1 MAPPRAGRRPYNRP
15 MAADLDI
22 VAEDTEDSGNPP
34 PWLGAM
40 AELLPDGLVVLDQ
53 GGLVRFCSS
62 RAARLIE
69 VDPDD
74 LIGRPVREGLPLHDS
89 DGRSWWDHA
98 DPWNT
103 LHTVTGHREKLL
115 WTDAGVELL
124 ITARY
129 LRTERRG
136 PVRRVLLSVRDAYAR
151 QRAEQDHAALI
162 STIAHELR
170 SPLTSVKGFS
180 ATLLRGW
187 DKFTDDQKRFMIET
201 METDA
206 DRVSRLITELLD
218 VSRLDAGRLDVRLQP
233 VDIPSMVRRHV
244 QRLQAGGL
252 AHDRFA
258 VAESAD
264 LPEVWADPDRVNQ
277 ILANLMENAVR
288 HGDGTVTVGIMT
300 DGAGSSPRSGES
312 PDVLVSVAD
321 EGDGVPEEH
330 LPLVFNR
337 FWHGTRRGS
346 TGLGLYIVRG
356 LVEAH
361 GGRVMVARAPSG
373 GADFRFTLP
382 SGAPAQVL

>member
-1 MAPPRAGRRPYNRP
+1 MAPEEGAGRI
-15 MAADLDI
+15 D
-22 VAEDTEDSGNPP
+22 VSNPP
-34 PWLGAM
+34 PQVGAL
-40 AELLPDGLVVLDQ
+40 AELLPDGLLVVDHE
-53 GGLVRFCSS
+53 GMVRFISN
-62 RAARLIE
+62 RAAQLVE
-69 VDPDD
+69 ETPEALMD
-74 LIGRPVREGLPLHDS
+74 RPVREAFALHDHE
-89 DGRSWWDHA
+89 GRSWWDFA
-98 DPWNT
+98 DPWHA

-115 WTDAGVELL
+115 FTGRGLELL
-124 ITARY
+124 ITAKY
-129 LRTERRG
+129 LRSEPRG
-136 PVRRVLLSVRDAYAR
+136 PVRRVLMSLRDASAR

-187 DKFTDDQKRFMIET
+187 EKFTDEQKRFMIET

-233 VDIPSMVRRHV
+233 VDLPAMVEHHV
-244 QRLQAGGL
+244 ERLKAGGQPD
-252 AHDRFA
+252 DRF
-258 VAESAD
+258 VVEVRD
-264 LPEVWADPDRVNQ
+264 QLPEVWADPDRVNQ

-288 HGDGTVTVGIMT
+288 HGAGTVTVGIMRDGT
-300 DGAGSSPRSGES
+300 DTGNGAGPRSGED
-312 PDVLVSVAD
+312 PDVLVSVSD
-321 EGDGVPEEH
+321 EGEGVRDEH

-337 FWHGTRRGS
+337 FWHGARRGS

-361 GGRVMVARAPSG
+361 GGHITVGRAPSG

-382 SGAPAQVL
+382 SGAPEHVL

>member
-1 MAPPRAGRRPYNRP
+1 MGP
-15 MAADLDI
+15 DVDI
-22 VAEDTEDSGNPP
+22 VAEDAANPP
-34 PWLGAM
+34 PWMTSM

-53 GGLVRFCSS
+53 GGAIRFCST

-69 VDPDD
+69 VDPEEI
-74 LIGRPVREGLPLHDS
+74 IGRPVRDALPLHDS
-89 DGRSWWDHA
+89 EGRSWWDLA
-98 DPWNT
+98 DPWNS

-115 WTDAGVELL
+115 WTSAGVELL

-233 VDIPSMVRRHV
+233 VDIPSMVHRHV

-252 AHDRFA
+252 AGDRFEVTA
-258 VAESAD
+258 SD
-264 LPEVWADPDRVNQ
+264 GLPEVWADPDRVNQ

-288 HGDGTVTVGIMT
+288 HGDGTVTVGIMSNGT
-300 DGAGSSPRSGES
+300 DGGDGGSSPRSGDL

-321 EGDGVPEEH
+321 EGEGVPEEH

-361 GGRVMVARAPSG
+361 GGHISVGRAASG

-382 SGAPAQVL
+382 SGAPEHVL

>member
-1 MAPPRAGRRPYNRP
+1 M
-15 MAADLDI
+15 DV
-22 VAEDTEDSGNPP
+22 VAEDAAHPP
-34 PWLGAM
+34 PWMTAM

-53 GGLVRFCSS
+53 SGTVRFCST

-69 VDPDD
+69 VEPEAI
-74 LIGRPVREGLPLHDS
+74 LGRPVREGLALHDS
-89 DGRSWWDHA
+89 EGRSWWDLA
-98 DPWNT
+98 DPWHT

-115 WTDAGVELL
+115 WTPAGVELL

-129 LRTERRG
+129 LRTEPRG

-233 VDIPSMVRRHV
+233 VDISAMVRRHV
-244 QRLQAGGL
+244 QRLQAAGL
-252 AHDRFA
+252 ADDRFTVVEA
-258 VAESAD
+258 LD

-288 HGDGTVTVGIMT
+288 HGDGTVTVGIVS
-300 DGAGSSPRSGES
+300 DDAGEGGASPRSGTR
-312 PDVLVSVAD
+312 PDLLVSVAD
-321 EGDGVPEEH
+321 EGDGVSEEH

-361 GGRVMVARAPSG
+361 GGRISVGRAPSG

-382 SGAPAQVL
+382 SGAPEHNL

>member
-1 MAPPRAGRRPYNRP
+1 MA
-15 MAADLDI
+15 D
-22 VAEDTEDSGNPP
+22 V
-34 PWLGAM
+34 
-40 AELLPDGLVVLDQ
+40 LPDGLMVVD
-53 GGLVRFCSS
+53 GGGTLVFCSARAGRLVR
-62 RAARLIE
+62 L
-69 VDPDD
+69 DPKTI
-74 LIGRPVREGLPLHDS
+74 LGRPVREVLPLHDS
-89 DGRSWWDHA
+89 DGRSWWDFA
-98 DPWNT
+98 DPWHT

-115 WTDAGVELL
+115 WTTTGIELL
-124 ITARY
+124 VTGRY
-129 LRTERRG
+129 LRRPDKG
-136 PVRRVLLSVRDAYAR
+136 PVRRVLMSVRDASAR

-187 DKFTDDQKRFMIET
+187 AKFTDEQKRFMIET

-233 VDIPSMVRRHV
+233 VDLPAMVERHV
-244 QRLQAGGL
+244 ERLKADGQPDG
-252 AHDRFA
+252 RF
-258 VAESAD
+258 VVEVDDD

-288 HGDGTVTVGIMT
+288 HGDGTVTVGIMA
-300 DGAGSSPRSGES
+300 DGSTGNGERPRSGDA
-312 PDVLVSVAD
+312 PNVCVSVAD
-321 EGDGVPEEH
+321 EGEGVSDEH
-330 LPLVFNR
+330 LPLIFNR

-361 GGRVMVARAPSG
+361 GGHITVGRAPSG
-373 GADFRFTLP
+373 GADFRFILP
-382 SGAPAQVL
+382 SGAPEHVV

>member
-1 MAPPRAGRRPYNRP
+1 MGPTV
-15 MAADLDI
+15 DI
-22 VAEDTEDSGNPP
+22 VAEHGAQPP
-34 PWLGAM
+34 PWLAEM
-40 AELLPDGLVVLDQ
+40 AELLPDGLVVLDER
-53 GGLVRFCSS
+53 GLLRFCST

-69 VDPDD
+69 VDPDEI
-74 LIGRPVREGLPLHDS
+74 LGRPARDGLALHDS
-89 DGRSWWDHA
+89 DGRSWWDLA
-98 DPWNT
+98 DPWHS

-115 WTDAGVELL
+115 WTPAGVELL

-136 PVRRVLLSVRDAYAR
+136 PVRRVLLSIRDAYAR

-187 DKFTDDQKRFMIET
+187 DKFTDEQKRFMIET

-233 VDIPSMVRRHV
+233 VDIPGLVRRHV
-244 QRLQAGGL
+244 QRLQAGGV
-252 AHDRFA
+252 ADRGFEVVEA
-258 VAESAD
+258 DD

-288 HGDGTVTVGIMT
+288 HGDGTVTVGIGVDE
-300 DGAGSSPRSGES
+300 DGEATSARSGDAH
-312 PDVLVSVAD
+312 PVLVSVAD
-321 EGDGVPEEH
+321 EGDGVPDEH

-361 GGRVMVARAPSG
+361 GGRISVGRAPSG

-382 SGAPAQVL
+382 SGAPEHLL

>member
-1 MAPPRAGRRPYNRP
+1 MGPRVDILAEGGAQPPSS
-15 MAADLDI
+15 L
-22 VAEDTEDSGNPP
+22 T
-34 PWLGAM
+34 AM
-40 AELLPDGLVVLDQ
+40 AELLPDGLVVLDDK
-53 GGLVRFCSS
+53 GVLRFCST

-69 VDPDD
+69 VDPDEI
-74 LIGRPVREGLPLHDS
+74 IGRPAREGLALHDS
-89 DGRSWWDHA
+89 EGRSWWDLA
-98 DPWNT
+98 DPWRT

-115 WTDAGVELL
+115 WTPAGVELL

-129 LRTERRG
+129 LRTDRRG
-136 PVRRVLLSVRDAYAR
+136 PVRRVLLSIRDAYAR

-187 DKFTDDQKRFMIET
+187 DKFTDEQKRFMIET

-233 VDIPSMVRRHV
+233 VDIPGLVRRHV
-244 QRLQAGGL
+244 QRLQAGGV
-252 AHDRFA
+252 ADRAFE
-258 VAESAD
+258 VVEAD
-264 LPEVWADPDRVNQ
+264 GLPEVWADPDRVNQ

-288 HGDGTVTVGIMT
+288 HGDGTVTVGIGVDE
-300 DGAGSSPRSGES
+300 DGEATSARSGDAH
-312 PDVLVSVAD
+312 PVLVSVAD

-361 GGRVMVARAPSG
+361 GGRISVGRAPSG

-382 SGAPAQVL
+382 SGAPEHLL